1 MPSRFSLDSGG
12 AFVVFLMVPNTW
24 LTSNYSVEAPSSDPG
39 VGLQLRGPSM
49 LVQAMPFLAR
59 FREVPSS
66 NLGRNTQVH
75 REFPQSIEV
84 NFGDSVVK

>member
-1 MPSRFSLDSGG
+1 MPSRFPLDSGG

-24 LTSNYSVEAPSSDPG
+24 LTSDYSVEVPGSDPV
-39 VGLQLRGPSM
+39 VGLQLRGPSG

-59 FREVPSS
+59 FRDVPSS
-66 NLGRNTQVH
+66 NLGRNPEVH

-84 NFGDSVVK
+84 NVGDIAVK